1 MGEIDVP
8 SAARVSVRAQPHC
21 QHLSLASAQAGT
33 LPVTVP
39 TCETQQGQC
48 HAQFSVK
55 PLTTNEIFFYY
66 LLSFFLD
73 FLSCWLTQETTPRFS

>member
-8 SAARVSVRAQPHC
+8 SATRVSVRAQPHC

-55 PLTTNEIFFYY
+55 PLTTNEIIFYY

-73 FLSCWLTQETTPRFS
+73 FLSCWLTQETAPRFS